1 MAGPLTTASELATYI
16 DTEDVRVLDCRWYL
30 GEPDKGE
37 SEYRIAH
44 LPGAVYVSLNVD
56 LSGIDGPG
64 RHPLPSQDA
73 FAATLARLGITRSTR
88 VVAYD
93 DRGGAIASRLWW
105 MMTDQ
110 GHEDTT
116 VLDGGILAW
125 INAGYPTT
133 TGVPTYARG
142 GFPTRAWSEVS
153 DRAAIAARSADSVL
167 MDARSRERYTGE
179 EEPVDPK
186 AGHIPGA
193 VSLPQS
199 ENLNTNLTFLSPE
212 ALRRRFASIEVADG
226 TEAIVHCGSGVT
238 ACHNALAMEIAGLPR
253 PSLYVGSWSDW
264 SSADLPVAVGES
276 P

>member
-1 MAGPLTTASELATYI
+1 MAGPLTTPSELATYI
-16 DTEDVRVLDCRWYL
+16 ATEDVRVLDCRWYL
-30 GEPDKGE
+30 GEPNKGN

-44 LPGAVYVSLNVD
+44 LPGAMYVSLDAD
-56 LSGIDGPG
+56 LSGSGGPG
-64 RHPLPSQDA
+64 RHPLPPHEA
-73 FAATLARLGITRSTR
+73 FAVTLAQLGITKSTR

-110 GHEDTT
+110 GHNEAT
-116 VLDGGILAW
+116 VLDGGIQGW
-125 INAGYPTT
+125 INSGYRTT
-133 TGVPTYARG
+133 TEVPTYAHG
-142 GFPTRAWSEVS
+142 DFATREWSEVS
-153 DRAAIAARSADSVL
+153 DRAAVAARSADSVL
-167 MDARSRERYTGE
+167 IDARSLERYTGE

-199 ENLNTNLTFLSPE
+199 ENLNTDLTFLSPK
-212 ALRRRFASIEVADG
+212 ALRHRFASIGVVDD
-226 TEAIVHCGSGVT
+226 TETIAQCGSGVT
-238 ACHNALAMEIAGLPR
+238 ACHHVLAMEIAGLPR